1 MEENKE
7 EISNSNNINVI
18 NQDENLNKKNEELPE
33 PEITEEEMKNIINY
47 INNWDYEKYERDL
60 EVREALLLLRDKM
73 KKDEKEKEKQFN
85 ELKRKE
91 NLTSEKRDNKE
102 EENIKNYF
110 EEEKIEQDNK
120 YYTKYNENNNINVF
134 KDELSEQEKEFL
146 EKNWNRSTRPEFGE
160 KIVNEKGD
168 KEKIIYNSDDKKE
181 KKVNNFIYKIN
192 LFIIQ
197 NLKEKKNE
205 KKMENVIY
213 HKPELVPSMG
223 KYI

>member
-18 NQDENLNKKNEELPE
+18 NQGGNLNKNNEELPE
-33 PEITEEEMKNIINY
+33 PEITEEEMKSIINY

-146 EKNWNRSTRPEFGE
+146 EKNWNRSTKPEFGE

-192 LFIIQ
+192 LFII
-197 NLKEKKNE
+197 
-205 KKMENVIY
+205 
-213 HKPELVPSMG
+213 
-223 KYI
+223 

>member
-47 INNWDYEKYERDL
+47 INNWDYQKYERDL
-60 EVREALLLLRDKM
+60 EVREALLLLRNKM
-73 KKDEKEKEKQFN
+73 KKEEQEQKEVRQIN
-85 ELKRKE
+85 ELNKKDNME
-91 NLTSEKRDNKE
+91 EKINNE

-110 EEEKIEQDNK
+110 EKEKIQQDNK
-120 YYTKYNENNNINVF
+120 YYTKYNEKNNINIF
-134 KDELSEQEKEFL
+134 KDELSDKEKELL
-146 EKNWNRSTRPEFGE
+146 EKNWNCSTKPELGD

-168 KEKIIYNSDDKKE
+168 KERIIYNNDKKE
-181 KKVNNFIYKIN
+181 KKVNYFIFN
-192 LFIIQ
+192 LHLYFQIPT
-197 NLKEKKNE
+197 EKKIH
-205 KKMENVIY
+205 KKMENIIY

-223 KYI
+223 KLYIV

>member
-7 EISNSNNINVI
+7 EISNLNNINVI
-18 NQDENLNKKNEELPE
+18 NQDENLNKNNEELPE
-33 PEITEEEMKNIINY
+33 PEITEEEMKSIINY

-146 EKNWNRSTRPEFGE
+146 EKNWNRSTKPEFGE

>member
-18 NQDENLNKKNEELPE
+18 NQGGNLNKNNEELPE
-33 PEITEEEMKNIINY
+33 QEITEEEMKSIINY

-146 EKNWNRSTRPEFGE
+146 EKNWNRSTKPEFGE

-192 LFIIQ
+192 LFII
-197 NLKEKKNE
+197 
-205 KKMENVIY
+205 
-213 HKPELVPSMG
+213 
-223 KYI
+223 

>member
-18 NQDENLNKKNEELPE
+18 NQDENLNKNNEELPE
-33 PEITEEEMKNIINY
+33 PEITEEEMKSIINY

-146 EKNWNRSTRPEFGE
+146 EKNWNRSTKPEFGE